1 MDPLQLTGLRTGP
14 LTLHGRV
21 MPASNA
27 TFVGEIG
34 ERRVIYKPVAGERP
48 LWDFPDGTLA
58 AREEAAYLVSEAT
71 GWDIVPLTFQRE
83 GPHGPG
89 MVQLWQEPDPVQEA
103 VTLVSDHAVPDGWR
117 HVFDGLDDRDHVVS
131 LIHEDTT
138 TLRRMAVFDAV
149 VNNADRKG
157 GHVLAMTG
165 GHRYGV
171 DHGLTF
177 HVEHK
182 LRTVLW
188 GWAGE
193 RLTDQDL
200 ACLGQLS
207 DRLEDDLGER
217 LLHLVTP
224 HEVEATRRRV
234 KRLLRVGTLPEPGQ
248 GWRAIPWP
256 PF

>member
-1 MDPLQLTGLRTGP
+1 
-14 LTLHGRV
+14 
-21 MPASNA
+21 
-27 TFVGEIG
+27 
-34 ERRVIYKPVAGERP
+34 
-48 LWDFPDGTLA
+48 
-58 AREEAAYLVSEAT
+58 
-71 GWDIVPLTFQRE
+71 
-83 GPHGPG
+83 
-89 MVQLWQEPDPVQEA
+89 
-103 VTLVSDHAVPDGWR
+103 
-117 HVFDGLDDRDHVVS
+117 
-131 LIHEDTT
+131 
-138 TLRRMAVFDAV
+138 
-149 VNNADRKG
+149 
-157 GHVLAMTG
+157 MTD

-193 RLTDQDL
+193 LLTDGDR
-200 ACLGQLS
+200 ACLEQLSERLEHDLS
-207 DRLEDDLGER
+207 DRL
-217 LLHLVTP
+217 HTFITP

>member
-1 MDPLQLTGLRTGP
+1 MGVIEQDLLEGELS
-14 LTLHGRV
+14 LHGRV

-34 ERRVIYKPVAGERP
+34 GRRVVYKPVAGERP

-58 AREEAAYLVSEAT
+58 QREEAAYLVSEAT
-71 GWDIVPLTFQRE
+71 GWDLVPLTWRRD

-103 VTLVSDHAVPDGWR
+103 VTLVPEERVPDGWL
-117 HVFDGLDDRDHVVS
+117 HVFDGLDDRDRLIS
-131 LIHEDTT
+131 LIHEDTPE
-138 TLRRMAVFDAV
+138 LRRMAVFDAV

-177 HVEHK
+177 HIEHK

-193 RLTDQDL
+193 LLTDEDR
-200 ACLGQLS
+200 ACLARLSGELEGELGDQLC
-207 DRLEDDLGER
+207 G
-217 LLHLVTP
+217 LLTP
-224 HEVEATRRRV
+224 HEVESTRRRV
-234 KRLLRVGTLPEPGQ
+234 KRLLRVGALPEPGE

>member
-1 MDPLQLTGLRTGP
+1 
-14 LTLHGRV
+14 
-21 MPASNA
+21 
-27 TFVGEIG
+27 
-34 ERRVIYKPVAGERP
+34 
-48 LWDFPDGTLA
+48 
-58 AREEAAYLVSEAT
+58 
-71 GWDIVPLTFQRE
+71 
-83 GPHGPG
+83 
-89 MVQLWQEPDPVQEA
+89 
-103 VTLVSDHAVPDGWR
+103 
-117 HVFDGLDDRDHVVS
+117 
-131 LIHEDTT
+131 
-138 TLRRMAVFDAV
+138 MAVFDAV

-193 RLTDQDL
+193 L
-200 ACLGQLS
+200 ARPTTTARASSSSPTGSRTTWASACS
-207 DRLEDDLGER
+207 E
-217 LLHLVTP
+217 LVTP

>member
-1 MDPLQLTGLRTGP
+1 
-14 LTLHGRV
+14 
-21 MPASNA
+21 
-27 TFVGEIG
+27 VGEIDG
-34 ERRVIYKPVAGERP
+34 VRVVYKPVAGERP

-58 AREEAAYLVSEAT
+58 EREEAAYLVSEAL
-71 GWDIVPLTFQRE
+71 GWDVVPLTFRRD

-103 VTLVSDHAVPDGWR
+103 VTLVRNAVVPDGFL
-117 HVFDGLDDRDHVVS
+117 HVFDGLDDRDHVIS
-131 LIHEDTT
+131 LVHEDTLE
-138 TLRRMAVFDAV
+138 LRRMAVFDAV

-188 GWAGE
+188 GWAGDPLSDADRACLE
-193 RLTDQDL
+193 RLGDE
-200 ACLGQLS
+200 
-207 DRLEDDLGER
+207 LEADLGER
-217 LLHLVTP
+217 LGDLVTW